1 MVDPL
6 WAYVITWALILGGW
20 YAVHRATLAR
30 ERRKERRELANNA
43 IEALNSL
50 AIEAREFHT
59 ASAFDEYQADL
70 LRYRIERIILSL
82 QRSPLSELTL
92 PIGRM
97 VKLRKSITLKNMDQ
111 SSFCAQTSNSPV
123 LREIRSAV
131 DDLVDAIEAARE
143 RCWL

>member
-1 MVDPL
+1 MADTL
-6 WAYVITWALILGGW
+6 WSNVITWLLIFCGW

-30 ERRKERRELANNA
+30 ERRKERRELANSA
-43 IEALNSL
+43 IEALKSL

-59 ASAFDEYQADL
+59 AAAFDEYRADL
-70 LRYRIERIILSL
+70 LRYRIDRIILSL
-82 QRSPLSELTL
+82 QRSPLSELSL

-97 VKLRKSITLKNMDQ
+97 VKLRKGITLKNMDQ
-111 SSFCAQTSNSPV
+111 SIFCAQPSNSPV
-123 LREIRSAV
+123 LRDIRSAV